1 MWVYVLIVF
10 ILLVII
16 GMGALLYMRNIRKD
30 EINNQQTRLEEVK
43 ALPFQDEL
51 VKVKNYNLHGEA
63 ATLYKKWQSD
73 WKDTLNSSLAEAE
86 TELDTASED
95 IERFRFTDGRRKAG
109 TVNETLDD
117 VENRYQELTAEIR
130 HLLDSNEI
138 GERNFNE
145 SERLFREAKREVLAN
160 GHKFGDSQPSLEK
173 LIETYEPELREY
185 EQQINAGNYV
195 TANKHIHDVHEEL
208 SILKENMDEIP
219 LLIKD
224 VQKELP
230 QQFQEIRFG
239 CRDLKAEGYDLE
251 HVKVESKLSTLKGKL
266 NLVEPLITR
275 LDLDEARAIL
285 DDINNQLDDMLE
297 LVEHEVKSKTKVD
310 YEKDIITDNLFHA
323 KDLNYTLRTEIDY
336 IKEQFHIN
344 ESDIHKVQKFEHEIE
359 NMIDVYDEIITETN
373 KTTARYSEVLD
384 NLEYIKGNI
393 GAVNDE
399 QNQIQEYLINLREDE
414 AEARE
419 NALLVQDRKE
429 EIYRE
434 LMGSNMSSVPEKFL
448 VMKNELD
455 IDVKEIHK
463 YFKRRPLNVQ
473 YIKDKVNHTVL
484 LLNKFDQEA
493 YEILQEARLT
503 EMMIQYGNRYRR
515 DDHDFNTMLN
525 EAERLFKE
533 NRYKR
538 SLEIAK
544 NGLEKVEPGA
554 AARIEKEFDNE

>member
-1 MWVYVLIVF
+1 MWVYVLIVL
-10 ILLVII
+10 ILLAII
-16 GMGALLYMRNIRKD
+16 GMGTLLYMRNIRKD
-30 EINNQQTRLEEVK
+30 EINSQQSRLEGVK
-43 ALPFQDEL
+43 TLPFQDTL
-51 VKVKNYNLHGEA
+51 VKVKDYNLHGEA
-63 ATLYKKWQSD
+63 LTLYKKWQSD
-73 WKDTLNSSLAEAE
+73 WQNALNSSLTEAE
-86 TELDTASED
+86 KELDSASED
-95 IERFRFTDGRRKAG
+95 IDRFRFSDGREKAG
-109 TVNETLDD
+109 SVKETLDG
-117 VENRYQELTAEIR
+117 VEQQYQALTSEIGQ
-130 HLLDSNEI
+130 LLDSNEA

-145 SERLFREAKREVLAN
+145 SEKLYREAKRDVLAN

-173 LIETYEPELREY
+173 LIETYEPELQEY
-185 EQQINAGNYV
+185 EQLVNAGNYV
-195 TANKHIHDVHEEL
+195 TANKHINDVHEEL

-251 HVKVESKLSTLKGKL
+251 HIKVEGKLSTLKGKL

-275 LDLDEARAIL
+275 LELDEARAIL
-285 DDINNQLDDMLE
+285 DDINAQLDDMLE
-297 LVEHEVKSKTKVD
+297 LVEHEVRSKTTVD
-310 YEKDIITDNLFHA
+310 HEQHIITDDLFHA

-336 IKEQFHIN
+336 VKEQFHIN

-359 NMIDVYDEIITETN
+359 NLIDIYDEITTEMR

-384 NLEYIKGNI
+384 NLEYIKENI
-393 GAVNDE
+393 GAINDE
-399 QNQIQEYLINLREDE
+399 QKQIQEYLITLREDE

-429 EIYRE
+429 DIYRG

-463 YFKRRPLNVQ
+463 YFERRPLNVQ

-503 EMMIQYGNRYRR
+503 ELMIQYGNRYRR

-538 SLEIAK
+538 ALEIAK

-554 AARIEKEFDNE
+554 AARIEREFDNE

>member
-1 MWVYVLIVF
+1 MWVYVLIVL

-30 EINNQQTRLEEVK
+30 EIYSQQSRLEEVK
-43 ALPFQDEL
+43 SLPLQDTL
-51 VKVKNYNLHGEA
+51 VKVKDYNLHGEA
-63 ATLYKKWQSD
+63 LTLYKKWQSD
-73 WKDTLNSSLAEAE
+73 WQDALNSSLTEAGK
-86 TELDTASED
+86 ELDSASED
-95 IERFRFTDGRRKAG
+95 IDRFRFSDGREKARS
-109 TVNETLDD
+109 VKEHLDG
-117 VENRYQELTAEIR
+117 VEKQYQALTSEIGQ
-130 HLLDSNEI
+130 LLDSNEA
-138 GERNFNE
+138 GERSFNE
-145 SERLFREAKREVLAN
+145 SEKLYREAKRDVLAN

-173 LIETYEPELREY
+173 LIETYEPELQEY
-185 EQQINAGNYV
+185 GQLVNAGNYV
-195 TANKHIHDVHEEL
+195 TANKHISDVHEEL

-251 HVKVESKLSTLKGKL
+251 HIKVEGKLSTLKGKL

-275 LDLDEARAIL
+275 LELDEARAIL
-285 DDINNQLDDMLE
+285 DDINAQLDDMLE
-297 LVEHEVKSKTKVD
+297 LVEHEVRSKTKVD
-310 YEKDIITDNLFHA
+310 HEQHIITDDLFHA
-323 KDLNYTLRTEIDY
+323 KDLNYTLRTEIEY
-336 IKEQFHIN
+336 VKEQFHIN

-359 NMIDVYDEIITETN
+359 NLIDVYDEITTEMR

-384 NLEYIKGNI
+384 NLEYIKENI
-393 GAVNDE
+393 GAINDE
-399 QNQIQEYLINLREDE
+399 QKQIQEYLITLREDE
-414 AEARE
+414 EEARE

-429 EIYRE
+429 DIYRE

-463 YFKRRPLNVQ
+463 YFERRPLNVQ
-473 YIKDKVNHTVL
+473 YIKDKVNQTVL

-503 EMMIQYGNRYRR
+503 ELMIQYGNIYRR
-515 DDHDFNTMLN
+515 DDHDFNTTLN

-538 SLEIAK
+538 ALEIAK

>member
-10 ILLVII
+10 ILLIII

-30 EINNQQTRLEEVK
+30 KINSQQARLEEVK
-43 ALPFQDEL
+43 SLPFQDEL
-51 VKVKNYNLHGEA
+51 VRVKDYNLHGEA
-63 ATLYKKWQSD
+63 LTLYKKWQSD
-73 WKDTLNSSLAEAE
+73 WQNALNSSLTEAE
-86 TELDTASED
+86 KELDSASED
-95 IERFRFTDGRRKAG
+95 IERFRFKDGREKSDS
-109 TVNETLDD
+109 VNRTLDN
-117 VENRYQELTAEIR
+117 VEQIYRNLVSEINQ
-130 HLLDSNEI
+130 LLDSNDA
-138 GERNFNE
+138 GESNFNE
-145 SERLFREAKREVLAN
+145 SEQLFREAKRDVLAN

-173 LIETYEPELREY
+173 LIETYEPELKEY
-185 EQQINAGNYV
+185 EQLVNAGNYV
-195 TANKHIHDVHEEL
+195 TANKHISDVHEEL
-208 SILKENMDEIP
+208 FILKENMDEIP

-251 HVKVESKLSTLKGKL
+251 HIKVESKLSTLKGKL

-275 LDLDEARAIL
+275 LELDEARAIL
-285 DDINNQLDDMLE
+285 DDINEQLDDMLE

-310 YEKDIITDNLFHA
+310 HEQHIITDELFYA

-336 IKEQFHIN
+336 VKEQFHIN

-359 NMIDVYDEIITETN
+359 NLIDVYGEITN
-373 KTTARYSEVLD
+373 EMRKTTARYSEVLD
-384 NLEYIKGNI
+384 NFVYIKENV
-393 GAVNDE
+393 GAINDV
-399 QNQIQEYLINLREDE
+399 QNQIQQYLMTLREDE

-429 EIYRE
+429 DIYRE
-434 LMGSNMSSVPEKFL
+434 LMSSNMSSVPEKFL

-463 YFKRRPLNVQ
+463 YFARRPLNVQ
-473 YIKDKVNHTVL
+473 YIKDKVNQTVL
-484 LLNKFDQEA
+484 SLNKFDHEA

-503 EMMIQYGNRYRR
+503 EMVIQYGNRYRR
-515 DDHDFNTMLN
+515 DDHDFNATLN

-538 SLEIAK
+538 SLEIAE
-544 NGLEKVEPGA
+544 NGLEKIEPGA

>member
-1 MWVYVLIVF
+1 MWVYVLIVL

-30 EINNQQTRLEEVK
+30 EINSQQAKLEEVK
-43 ALPFQDEL
+43 SLPFQDDL
-51 VKVKNYNLHGEA
+51 VKVKDYNLHGEA
-63 ATLYKKWQSD
+63 LTLYRKWQTD
-73 WKDTLNSSLAEAE
+73 WQNALNSSLTEAE
-86 TELDTASED
+86 NDLGLASED
-95 IERFRFTDGRRKAG
+95 IERFRFKDGREKLG
-109 TVNETLDD
+109 SVNQTLDK
-117 VENRYQELTAEIR
+117 VEQEYRSLTSEISQ
-130 HLLDSNEI
+130 LLDSNDA
-138 GERNFNE
+138 GERNFHE
-145 SERLFREAKREVLAN
+145 SERLFREAKRDVLAN

-173 LIETYEPELREY
+173 LIETYEPELKEY
-185 EQQINAGNYV
+185 EQLVNAGNYV
-195 TANKHIHDVHEEL
+195 TANKHIDEVHEEL

-251 HVKVESKLSTLKGKL
+251 HIKVESKLSTLKGKL

-275 LDLDEARAIL
+275 LELDEARSIL
-285 DDINNQLDDMLE
+285 DDINIQLDDMLE
-297 LVEHEVKSKTKVD
+297 LVEHEVKSKTTVD
-310 YEKDIITDNLFHA
+310 HEQHIITDDLFHA

-359 NMIDVYDEIITETN
+359 NLIDVYDEITTEMR

-384 NLEYIKGNI
+384 NLKYIKGNI
-393 GAVNDE
+393 GAINDE
-399 QNQIQEYLINLREDE
+399 QKQIQQYLINLREDE

-429 EIYRE
+429 DIYRE
-434 LMGSNMSSVPEKFL
+434 LMSSNMSSVPEKFL

-463 YFKRRPLNVQ
+463 YFERRPLNVQ

-515 DDHDFNTMLN
+515 DDHDFNTMLT

-538 SLEIAK
+538 ALEIAK

>member
-1 MWVYVLIVF
+1 MWVYVLIVL

-30 EINNQQTRLEEVK
+30 EINSQQSRLEEVK
-43 ALPFQDEL
+43 SLPLQDTL
-51 VKVKNYNLHGEA
+51 VKVKDYNLHGEA
-63 ATLYKKWQSD
+63 LTLYKKWQSD
-73 WKDTLNSSLAEAE
+73 WQDALNSSLTEAGK
-86 TELDTASED
+86 ELDSASED
-95 IERFRFTDGRRKAG
+95 IDRFRFSDGREKARS
-109 TVNETLDD
+109 VKEHLDG
-117 VENRYQELTAEIR
+117 VEKQYQALTSEIGQ
-130 HLLDSNEI
+130 LLDSNEA
-138 GERNFNE
+138 GERSFNE
-145 SERLFREAKREVLAN
+145 SEKLYREAKRDVLAN

-173 LIETYEPELREY
+173 LIETYEPELQEY
-185 EQQINAGNYV
+185 GQLVNAGNYV
-195 TANKHIHDVHEEL
+195 TANKHISDVHEEL

-251 HVKVESKLSTLKGKL
+251 HIKVEGKLSTLKGKL

-275 LDLDEARAIL
+275 LELDEARAIL
-285 DDINNQLDDMLE
+285 DDINTQLDDMLE
-297 LVEHEVKSKTKVD
+297 LVEHEVRSKTKVD
-310 YEKDIITDNLFHA
+310 HEQHIITDDLFHA
-323 KDLNYTLRTEIDY
+323 KDLNYTLRAEINY
-336 IKEQFHIN
+336 VKEQFHIN

-359 NMIDVYDEIITETN
+359 NLIDVYDEITTEMR

-393 GAVNDE
+393 GAINDE
-399 QNQIQEYLINLREDE
+399 QKQIQEYLITLREDE

-429 EIYRE
+429 DIYRE

-463 YFKRRPLNVQ
+463 YFERRPLNVQ

-503 EMMIQYGNRYRR
+503 ELMIQYGNRYRR

-538 SLEIAK
+538 ALEIAK

>member
-1 MWVYVLIVF
+1 MWVYILIVF
-10 ILLVII
+10 ILLAII

-30 EINNQQTRLEEVK
+30 EINRQQTKLEEVK
-43 ALPFQDEL
+43 ALPFQDVL
-51 VKVKNYNLHGEA
+51 VKVKDYNLHGEA
-63 ATLYKKWQSD
+63 QTLYKKWQSD
-73 WKDTLNSSLAEAE
+73 WKNALNSSLIEAE
-86 TELDTASED
+86 TELDSASED
-95 IERFRFTDGRRKAG
+95 IERFRFKDGREKLDS
-109 TVNETLDD
+109 VNRTIDN
-117 VENRYQELTAEIR
+117 VEGQYQSLTAEINQ
-130 HLLDSNEI
+130 LIDSNDA
-138 GERNFNE
+138 GERNFSE
-145 SERLFREAKREVLAN
+145 SERLFREAKRDVLAN

-173 LIETYEPELREY
+173 LIETYEPELKEY
-185 EQQINAGNYV
+185 EKLINEGNYV
-195 TANKHIHDVHEEL
+195 TANNHINEVHEEL

-224 VQKELP
+224 VQKDLP

-251 HVKVESKLSTLKGKL
+251 HIKVESKLSTLKGKL

-275 LDLDEARAIL
+275 LELDEARDIL

-297 LVEHEVKSKTKVD
+297 LVEHEVKSKTRVD
-310 YEKDIITDNLFHA
+310 HEKDIITDDLFHA

-344 ESDIHKVQKFEHEIE
+344 ESDIHRVQKFEHEIE
-359 NMIDVYDEIITETN
+359 NMIDVYDEIISETS
-373 KTTARYSEVLD
+373 KMTARYSEVLD

-393 GAVNDE
+393 GAINEE
-399 QNQIQEYLINLREDE
+399 QKQIQQYLINLREDE

-419 NALLVQDRKE
+419 NAILIQDRKE

-434 LMGSNMSSVPEKFL
+434 LMSSNMSSVPEKFL
-448 VMKNELD
+448 VIKNELD

-493 YEILQEARLT
+493 YEILQEAKLT
-503 EMMIQYGNRYRR
+503 EIMIQYGNRYRR
-515 DDHDFNTMLN
+515 DDRDFSQTLN

-538 SLEIAK
+538 ALEIAK
-544 NGLEKVEPGA
+544 NALEKVEPGA